1 MSSFRCALCH
11 ATDIPRS
18 RVKRALCEDCP
29 PRLAARGLA
38 WCARGKHRVA
48 ASAMAR
54 HSCRACESKR
64 NAERYQEHRTERL
77 AKAKARYWQNPEAAR
92 KQDKAYRARHGAT
105 INARRRLRY
114 ATDPA
119 YRTQRREQ
127 VRQATDHARARE
139 CTAAWR
145 RAHPGANAAMS
156 RIWRQRQKLRIWG
169 IR

>member
-38 WCARGKHRVA
+38 WCARGQHRVA
-48 ASAMAR
+48 ATAMAR
-54 HSCRACESKR
+54 HSCRACESAR
-64 NAERYQEHRTERL
+64 NAERYQEHRAERL
-77 AKAKARYWQNPEAAR
+77 AKAKARYWQNPEAERASDR
-92 KQDKAYRARHGAT
+92 QYRTKHGAA

-119 YRTQRREQ
+119 YRAQRIA
-127 VRQATDHARARE
+127 RQRLTTNNARARE
-139 CTAAWR
+139 RTAAWR
-145 RAHPGANAAMS
+145 KAHPGRNAAYG
-156 RIWRQRQKLRIWG
+156 RHWRQQQKLRVWG
-169 IR
+169 LL